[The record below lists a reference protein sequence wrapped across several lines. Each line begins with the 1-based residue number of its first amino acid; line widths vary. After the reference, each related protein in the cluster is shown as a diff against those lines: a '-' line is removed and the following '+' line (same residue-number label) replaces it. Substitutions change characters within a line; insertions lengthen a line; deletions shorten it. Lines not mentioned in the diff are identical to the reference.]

1 MSCRSNVLSAATG
14 CHHNAKNVQN
24 RREMEKLYK
33 FVKIVNFTDYA
44 VPCTPDVKARS
55 ELGLHCALGLR
66 MRMLNKR

>member
-1 MSCRSNVLSAATG
+1 MYRGCGCSALG
-14 CHHNAKNVQN
+14 NCLPPQRQKRQN